1 MYNYSVNKLLNKGR
15 ITMKIEMHLSYPR
28 EVEYAK
34 KNNLPVLL
42 PVGTMEY
49 HSSHCPFG
57 CDTLVAMGVAEEVA
71 KKVDALI
78 LPPVW
83 YGVASYAV
91 GGPEKNTLNVD
102 CDTLEKYVECI
113 LRSLFLSGFKKN
125 IYVLI
130 AHQTEDYMPMTLA
143 CMKAAKKLIMAELEQ
158 KGGYGWWG
166 KKENADFYES
176 LKGSD
181 SPWNKVRVI
190 RLPYTKNAKGMGDHA
205 GVHECSMLEYLYPG
219 TIKLDRLDASE
230 DWFGQTAVDMTV
242 EHGKEI
248 VDICVND
255 ILDMINGEE

>member
-1 MYNYSVNKLLNKGR
+1 
-15 ITMKIEMHLSYPR
+15 MKIEMHLSYPK

-143 CMKAAKKLIMAELEQ
+143 CMKASKKLIMEDLEKEQ
-158 KGGYGWWG
+158 GYGWWG
-166 KKENADFYES
+166 DNRNKDFYQN
-176 LKGSD
+176 LKSCD
-181 SPWNKVRVI
+181 SPWNRIRVVRI
-190 RLPYTKNAKGMGDHA
+190 PYTQNSEKKADHA
-205 GVHECSMLEYLYPG
+205 GMYECSMLEYLFPNS
-219 TIKLDRLDASE
+219 IKLDRVGEID
-230 DWFGQTAVDMTV
+230 DWFGETAKDTNVEIGKKMT
-242 EHGKEI
+242 E
-248 VDICVND
+248 ICVDD
-255 ILDMINGEE
+255 IVSMIKGE

>member
-1 MYNYSVNKLLNKGR
+1 MSFIKME
-15 ITMKIEMHLSYPR
+15 TSYPK
-28 EVEYAK
+28 EVEQIK
-34 KNNLPVLL
+34 KDCKPVFL

-49 HSSHCPFG
+49 HSYHCPFG
-57 CDTLVAMGVAEEVA
+57 CDTLVALGVAEKVA
-71 KKVDALI
+71 EKVGGMV

-91 GGPEKNTLNVD
+91 GGPDKNTINVD
-102 CDTLEKYVECI
+102 VDTLENYVHCI
-113 LRSLFLSGFKKN
+113 LKSLFDSGFKKN
-125 IYVLI
+125 IFILI

-143 CMKAAKKLIMAELEQ
+143 CMKAAKKLIMAELEE

-166 KKENADFYES
+166 KKENADFYEN

-190 RLPYTKNAKGMGDHA
+190 RLPYTKNSKGEGDHA

-219 TIKLDRLDASE
+219 SIKLDRLDASE
-230 DWFGQTAVDMTV
+230 DWFAETADKTTLSHGEDM
-242 EHGKEI
+242 

-255 ILDMINGEE
+255 IIEMIKGE